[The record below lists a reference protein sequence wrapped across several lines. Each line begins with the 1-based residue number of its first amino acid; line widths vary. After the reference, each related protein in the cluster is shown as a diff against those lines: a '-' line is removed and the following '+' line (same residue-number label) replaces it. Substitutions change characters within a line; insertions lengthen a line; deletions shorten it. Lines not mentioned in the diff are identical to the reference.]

1 MQIICAGSDVNECN
15 KGCNFRLTNNENEIV
30 FSIRTMNVYSIVLDN
45 LCNMFKKSQW
55 SLDNSV

>member
-1 MQIICAGSDVNECN
+1 MCMSVT
-15 KGCNFRLTNNENEIV
+15 KGAIGIFFFFFRLTNNENEIV
-30 FSIRTMNVYSIVLDN
+30 FSIRTMNVYSIVLNN